1 MSKIVLR
8 IFLLLGLF
16 ALPVAFKR
24 KPIKDWLIVYFMT
37 AFSSVLLD
45 IILVKRKLLSYPV
58 RLFPKI
64 FKVHIVFDLF
74 LCPVVSVFYNQITYK
89 EKSFHRLVG
98 KLFLF
103 TIPQLII
110 EVLTGRYLKMVKWH
124 KGWKW
129 YHTFISM
136 NIKYLSIRMF
146 IELIR
151 KHSTNE
157 YNKQEAY

>member
-1 MSKIVLR
+1 MSKVLLR
-8 IFLLLGLF
+8 VFFLLGLF
-16 ALPVAFKR
+16 ALPVAFKK
-24 KPIKDWLIVYFMT
+24 KPIKDWLIVYLIT
-37 AFSSVLLD
+37 ALSSTLLD
-45 IILVKRKLLSYPV
+45 IILVEKKFLSYPV
-58 RLFPKI
+58 RLFPKF
-64 FKVHIVFDLF
+64 FKIHIVFDLF
-74 LCPVVSVFYNQITYK
+74 LCPVVSVFYNQFTYK
-89 EKSFHRLVG
+89 EKSILRLVG

-103 TIPQLII
+103 TIPQLGI

-151 KHSTNE
+151 KNSINE
-157 YNKQEAY
+157 NN